1 MSVLAAIVRD
11 LDFETYHPDSKTPSV
26 ENGDNLASLYNE
38 FSGSLASFN
47 HNLMAYK
54 LLTTKLQDSLLSH
67 LMVSPED
74 DHDWPLRVFPR
85 TLSLLA
91 HVLLLRQNSA
101 EKGGLYMPPKNNTYV
116 ILWEKVLST
125 LTKHICN
132 PPASSTS
139 EIDDLNVEH
148 VQLLLFFFHALALM
162 QKKQVLLL
170 AANNIVKTSKVLQAS
185 GGEELKL
192 SQIYHFSRLIILF
205 EYMMKH
211 LYEPP
216 KTLMDQVQQNI
227 FRKHLK
233 QQNESG
239 ENSPPSGLVYH
250 SFREIEENMNRLCK
264 NGSSSLPR
272 FYNLY
277 ALSDMLFASAHEVP
291 KLDGLAISFAL
302 GTADTLNYG
311 QLYKSLIDSLQ
322 VIHQTNAKREKNPQY
337 EMLAAAQYCFSVT
350 WRLLQSLPP
359 SVEYLEDLVEE
370 GDDADEKDEEESIDL
385 HSLLHKLMLSSRL
398 SQKVFVTWIKDAL
411 VKQGQTTAKAEGQ
424 LKKVTTY
431 VGSFAFDV
439 RQLKRLLKS
448 FISKKFVVAKRGSL
462 LPGQDMPKFFDLLL
476 LDAIIAKVHI
486 SFDKV
491 FVVKTPTS
499 SSASAST
506 PDSDDARNVFDHAG
520 VDGVQVTI

>member
-1 MSVLAAIVRD
+1 
-11 LDFETYHPDSKTPSV
+11 
-26 ENGDNLASLYNE
+26 
-38 FSGSLASFN
+38 
-47 HNLMAYK
+47 
-54 LLTTKLQDSLLSH
+54 
-67 LMVSPED
+67 
-74 DHDWPLRVFPR
+74 
-85 TLSLLA
+85 
-91 HVLLLRQNSA
+91 
-101 EKGGLYMPPKNNTYV
+101 
-116 ILWEKVLST
+116 
-125 LTKHICN
+125 
-132 PPASSTS
+132 
-139 EIDDLNVEH
+139 
-148 VQLLLFFFHALALM
+148 
-162 QKKQVLLL
+162 
-170 AANNIVKTSKVLQAS
+170 VLQAS

-520 VDGVQVTI
+520 VDAVQVTI